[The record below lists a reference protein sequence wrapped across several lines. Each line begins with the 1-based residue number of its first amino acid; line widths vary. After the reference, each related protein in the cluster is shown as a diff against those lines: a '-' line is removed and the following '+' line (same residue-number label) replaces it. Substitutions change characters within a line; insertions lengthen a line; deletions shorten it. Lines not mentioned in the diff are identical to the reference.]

1 MRLLDESFLSSWF
14 LILLGASFFI
24 SSPAMDVTNIHHS
37 ARSVMRSREIDIR
50 QIRDERWSRRFGELI
65 NNEVC
70 I

>member
-50 QIRDERWSRRFGELI
+50 QIRDER
-65 NNEVC
+65 
-70 I
+70 

>member
-1 MRLLDESFLSSWF
+1 
-14 LILLGASFFI
+14 
-24 SSPAMDVTNIHHS
+24 MDVTNIHHS